1 MNCIRHPFRHIATAA
16 LLATSLASAHAAS
29 VTFSS
34 NPLPVQLTDWASFA
48 DLQQFDP
55 SQGQL
60 QQVTLALFGDLS
72 GSARAESRNNFPS
85 TITLNL
91 QATLALVWPGIENAN
106 AGAVLVQ
113 TTPIVSSVFNAAA
126 RDNVLDFGGAS
137 GVTLNNLAA
146 ASSTQASFS
155 DPATLA
161 LFTGSGLVSLPFSA
175 SGQSFADGPGNLGF
189 GFTTLAGGYAQVT
202 YDFLPSPVPEP
213 ATWALLL
220 GGVALMRWLVLRRA
234 A

>member
-1 MNCIRHPFRHIATAA
+1 
-16 LLATSLASAHAAS
+16 
-29 VTFSS
+29 
-34 NPLPVQLTDWASFA
+34 LTDWASFA

-60 QQVTLALFGDLS
+60 QQVTLSLFGDLR
-72 GSARAESRNNFPS
+72 GSAEAESRNNFPS

-91 QATLALVWPGIENAN
+91 QATLALARPGDAN
-106 AGAVLVQ
+106 AVMVQ

-126 RDNVLDFGGAS
+126 RDNVLDYAGTS

-155 DPATLA
+155 DAATLA
-161 LFTGSGLVSLPFSA
+161 LFTGRGSVSLPFSA
-175 SGQSFADGPGNLGF
+175 SGQSFADGPGNLRF

-220 GGVALMRWLVLRRA
+220 SGVALMRWLVLRRA

>member
-1 MNCIRHPFRHIATAA
+1 MNCIRHPFRLIATAA

-29 VTFSS
+29 ITFSS
-34 NPLPVQLTDWASFA
+34 ATLPAQLTNWASFA

-60 QQVTLALFGDLS
+60 QQMTLLLFGDLS
-72 GSARAESRNNFPS
+72 GSAEAESRNNYPS

-91 QATLALVWPGIENAN
+91 QATLALARPGDAN
-106 AGAVLVQ
+106 AVLVQ
-113 TTPIVSSVFNAAA
+113 TTSIVSSVFNAAA
-126 RDNVLDFGGAS
+126 SDNVTDFGGAS

-155 DPATLA
+155 DAATLA
-161 LFTGSGLVSLPFSA
+161 LFTGGGLVSLPFSA
-175 SGQSFADGPGNLGF
+175 SGQSFAEGPGNLRF

-202 YDFLPSPVPEP
+202 YAFMPSPVPEP

-220 GGVALMRWLVLRRA
+220 SGVALMRWLVLRRA